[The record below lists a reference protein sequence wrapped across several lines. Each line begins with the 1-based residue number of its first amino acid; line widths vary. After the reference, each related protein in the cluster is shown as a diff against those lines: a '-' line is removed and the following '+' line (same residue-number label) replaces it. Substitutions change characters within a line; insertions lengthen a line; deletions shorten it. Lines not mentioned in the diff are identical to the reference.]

1 MTSVFLP
8 RVGEALPEPEALP
21 LGDFSTEGE
30 EERFAAGLGDAE
42 LLLDGEGEAEL
53 LLAEKEA
60 LSFPASELLA
70 LDDLRPPTRDFSA

>member
-8 RVGEALPEPEALP
+8 RVGEALPEPEAFP

-42 LLLDGEGEAEL
+42 LLLDGEREAEL
-53 LLAEKEA
+53 LLAVKEA
-60 LSFPASELLA
+60 LSYPASELLA
-70 LDDLRPPTRDFSA
+70 PEDLRPPTRDFSA